1 MTPAD
6 SALPSNP
13 APSRDEAI
21 AREEFLAAVRSSLA
35 AACFVKLVLAKHIGA
50 EPALQQVAVRPV
62 VLHGETHWS
71 LTYRYQT
78 QDVIKNLKP
87 AAAVDTI
94 AGLIGPSFRN
104 AHLITTTRTIEL
116 ATSKRGKVTL
126 RSKAAE
132 HAAALS
138 LEHNRAKHRFVPLDR
153 PYLALLGVTDA
164 KGRLI
169 PAMSRKWKQIDKF
182 VEVFSNALAAS
193 PVAAARA
200 LRIMDFGAG
209 KGYLTF
215 AIYDYLRHAR
225 DVAARVTGVEL
236 RRDLVQFCNEA
247 AATLGGG
254 GLHFEEGDVTSYASR
269 RSEGTAGAMI
279 DGRIDATI
287 DVMIAL
293 HACDTATDHA
303 IHMGI
308 AAGAAVIICAPCC
321 HKELRPQFMSPHPL
335 RSILKHGVH
344 LGQEAEMVTDGLR
357 ALLLEASGYATQ
369 VFEFVALEHTSKNK
383 MILAVKRSHAGSSE
397 PVLEEVA
404 RIKQFY
410 GIREQCLERLLMA
423 RSVAN

>member
-6 SALPSNP
+6 SVSTSNS
-13 APSRDEAI
+13 ASSRGDAI

-35 AACFVKLVLAKHIGA
+35 ADCFVKLVLAKPVNA
-50 EPALQQVAVRPV
+50 EPPLQQVAVRPV
-62 VLHGETHWS
+62 NLHGETHWS
-71 LTYRYQT
+71 LTYRYPT
-78 QDVIKNLKP
+78 QDIIKNLKP
-87 AAAVDTI
+87 AVAIDTI
-94 AGLIGPSFRN
+94 AGLIGASFRN
-104 AHLITTTRTIEL
+104 AHLMTTTHTIEL
-116 ATSKRGKVTL
+116 ATSRRGKVTL
-126 RSKAAE
+126 RSQAAE
-132 HAAALS
+132 HVAASS

-164 KGRLI
+164 TGRLI

-182 VEVFSNALAAS
+182 VEVFSNALATS
-193 PVAAARA
+193 PAAAARA
-200 LRIMDFGAG
+200 LRVIDFGAG

-215 AIYDYLRHAR
+215 AMYDYLRHVC
-225 DVAARVTGVEL
+225 DVEAQVTGVEL
-236 RRDLVQFCNEA
+236 RRDLVRFCNDA
-247 AATLGGG
+247 AATLGAA
-254 GLHFEEGDVTSYASR
+254 GLHFEEGDVTRYASR
-269 RSEGTAGAMI
+269 QREVAAGATI
-279 DGRIDATI
+279 GPRFDATI

-308 AAGAAVIICAPCC
+308 AAGAAIIICAPCC
-321 HKELRPQFMSPHPL
+321 HKELRPQIASPQPL

-383 MILAVKRSHAGSSE
+383 MILAVKRPDAGSSE

-404 RIKQFY
+404 RVKQFY

-423 RSVAN
+423 QK

>member
-1 MTPAD
+1 MDNAT
-6 SALPSNP
+6 
-13 APSRDEAI
+13 
-21 AREEFLAAVRSSLA
+21 AREEFLAAVRRSLTEDG
-35 AACFVKLVLAKHIGA
+35 FVKLVLAKHIGA

-62 VLHGETHWS
+62 VLRGATHWS
-71 LTYRYQT
+71 LTYRYKT
-78 QDVIKNLKP
+78 QDITKNMKP
-87 AAAVDTI
+87 ADALDTV
-94 AGLIGPSFRN
+94 ADLLGMSFRN
-104 AHLITTTRTIEL
+104 AHLLTTTHTIEL
-116 ATSKRGKVTL
+116 ATNKRGRVTL
-126 RSKAAE
+126 RSKVAE
-132 HAAALS
+132 HVAASS

-182 VEVFSNALAAS
+182 VEVFSSALAAS
-193 PVAAARA
+193 PAAAA
-200 LRIMDFGAG
+200 SVLRVMDFGAG

-215 AIYDYLRHAR
+215 AMHDYLRHAC
-225 DVAARVTGVEL
+225 DVEARVTGVEV

-247 AATLGGG
+247 AATLGAA
-254 GLHFEEGDVTSYASR
+254 GLHFEEGDVTRYASR
-269 RSEGTAGAMI
+269 QTEGTAGAK
-279 DGRIDATI
+279 I

-308 AAGAAVIICAPCC
+308 AAGAAIIVCAPCC
-321 HKELRPQFMSPHPL
+321 HKELRPQMMSPHPL

-383 MILAVKRSHAGSSE
+383 MILAVKRSNAGSSE

-404 RIKQFY
+404 KIKQFY

-423 RSVAN
+423 RSA